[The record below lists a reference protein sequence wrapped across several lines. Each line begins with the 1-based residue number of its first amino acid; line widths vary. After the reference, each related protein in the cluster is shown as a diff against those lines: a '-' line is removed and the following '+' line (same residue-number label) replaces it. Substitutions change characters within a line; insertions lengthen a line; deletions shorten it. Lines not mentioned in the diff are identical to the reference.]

1 MLESKQRT
9 PNPILSQV
17 PGCVLVL
24 PLLMSFL
31 TLPFPFGLLL
41 PVGAIAA
48 SAYGVT
54 FAWRHAGWRVTVF
67 ALIVTLLNVVSLV
80 GIGEAS
86 ILKGLYR
93 LSWLFWYP
101 HYSNW
106 VYWNF

>member
-9 PNPILSQV
+9 PNPILRQML
-17 PGCVLVL
+17 GWVLVV

-31 TLPFPFGLLL
+31 MLPFPFGRLL

-54 FAWRHAGWRVTVF
+54 FARRHAGRRVTVF
-67 ALIVTLLNVVSLV
+67 ALIVTLLNLVSLV
-80 GIGEAS
+80 AIGEAS

-101 HYSNW
+101 YYSDW